1 MYQQAQAEPTAAAA
15 DGGEAGAGGQASSG
29 EDEVVEGEIVEEGG
43 SS

>member
-15 DGGEAGAGGQASSG
+15 SGGDAGPDGQAPPAD
-29 EDEVVEGEIVEEGG
+29 DEVVEGEIVEEGG